1 MYHVSYTFSE
11 HQSINFTFK
20 CVKQKQRKNHFSWF
34 VPPCVPPVPATLQR
48 VPRIQRSH
56 AADLLGRV
64 GQLPGLLPQLQA
76 PRPGRAAAEAAA
88 GAAAETVPVP
98 PAPAAGGWQ
107 GTDGWGAGDGWG
119 WGWG

>member
-1 MYHVSYTFSE
+1 MCQTKTEKEPLFLV
-11 HQSINFTFK
+11 
-20 CVKQKQRKNHFSWF
+20 C
-34 VPPCVPPVPATLQR
+34 PTLCSTCSSRIQR
-48 VPRIQRSH
+48 VPHPTSH

-76 PRPGRAAAEAAA
+76 PRPRGAAAEAAA
-88 GAAAETVPVP
+88 GAAAEMVPVP

-107 GTDGWGAGDGWG
+107 GTDGWGAGGWG